1 MALQFH
7 SKAGAFS
14 PGSHLWVL
22 PQISISSW
30 TRTIDWYLNFQVSR
44 MENHELVEMSGTL
57 KDILDSSGIE
67 SLPSQLP
74 ENPPLLLASST
85 RLPNDQ
91 TVILQFDERIDE
103 WFKRVKLIWY
113 KLNRPKMRIF
123 LPVELKESE
132 IIRFWPNM
140 DEQHLV
146 SFVPSTEIQH

>member
-1 MALQFH
+1 
-7 SKAGAFS
+7 
-14 PGSHLWVL
+14 
-22 PQISISSW
+22 
-30 TRTIDWYLNFQVSR
+30 
-44 MENHELVEMSGTL
+44 MSGTL